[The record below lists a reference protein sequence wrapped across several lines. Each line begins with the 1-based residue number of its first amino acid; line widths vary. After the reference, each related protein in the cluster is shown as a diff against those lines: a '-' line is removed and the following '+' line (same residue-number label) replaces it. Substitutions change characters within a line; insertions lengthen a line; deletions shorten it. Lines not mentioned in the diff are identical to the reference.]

1 MKYWKYIIFLFPV
14 VLLFLAIPESAG
26 QNFRKKAALTV
37 SGKGMLRL
45 MEQTVERGLESP
57 KVSLTFDD
65 GPNRKYTPLLL
76 DGLKERGIHAT
87 FFLMGKNIPGNE
99 DLVERIQADG
109 HLIGNH
115 TYNHVQLDR
124 VSERT
129 AKEEIEKT
137 SNEIFKITGTY
148 PSYVRPPFGAWRK
161 NLDFSV
167 TMFPVFWD
175 IDTLDWKTKNPDSI
189 SQIVESQIYDGAIIL
204 MHDGFKTSVDAAL
217 RIADELSGKGYDFV
231 TVDQLLIS

>member
-1 MKYWKYIIFLFPV
+1 MEIYYLSFSCCTAVSGNSRICRSEFSKKSGFN
-14 VLLFLAIPESAG
+14 S
-26 QNFRKKAALTV
+26 FRKGYAQTYGTD
-37 SGKGMLRL
+37 SGKRA
-45 MEQTVERGLESP
+45 ESP

-65 GPNRKYTPLLL
+65 GPSRKYTPLLL

>member
-1 MKYWKYIIFLFPV
+1 MKYWKYMICLFLA
-14 VLLFLAIPESAG
+14 VLLFLVIPLCSG
-26 QNFRKKAALTV
+26 QDFRRKAAVTV
-37 SGKGMLRL
+37 AGNGMIRL
-45 MEQTVERGLESP
+45 MEQEMEEELESP

-65 GPNRKYTPLLL
+65 GPSRKYTPLLL

-99 DLVERIQADG
+99 DLVERIQDEG

-115 TYNHVQLDR
+115 TYNHIQLDR
-124 VSERT
+124 VSELT

-161 NLDFSV
+161 DLDFSV
-167 TMFPVFWD
+167 TMFPVFWE
-175 IDTLDWKTKNPDSI
+175 IDTLDWKTKNPDSV
-189 SQIVESQIYDGAIIL
+189 SRIVENQIHDGAIIL
-204 MHDGFKTSVDAAL
+204 MHDGFETSVEAAL
-217 RIADELSGKGYDFV
+217 RIADELSKEGYDFV
-231 TVDQLLIS
+231 TVDQLLVL

>member
-65 GPNRKYTPLLL
+65 GPSRKYTPLLL

-87 FFLMGKNIPGNE
+87 FFLMGK
-99 DLVERIQADG
+99 
-109 HLIGNH
+109 
-115 TYNHVQLDR
+115 
-124 VSERT
+124 
-129 AKEEIEKT
+129 
-137 SNEIFKITGTY
+137 IFLETKI
-148 PSYVRPPFGAWRK
+148 W
-161 NLDFSV
+161 
-167 TMFPVFWD
+167 
-175 IDTLDWKTKNPDSI
+175 
-189 SQIVESQIYDGAIIL
+189 
-204 MHDGFKTSVDAAL
+204 
-217 RIADELSGKGYDFV
+217 
-231 TVDQLLIS
+231 

>member
-65 GPNRKYTPLLL
+65 GPSRKYTPLLL

-175 IDTLDWKTKNPDSI
+175 IDTLDWKVQNSEKVLRTIEKNAGKH
-189 SQIVESQIYDGAIIL
+189 QIVL
-204 MHDGFKTSVDAAL
+204 MHDIFPTTVDAAL
-217 RIADELSGKGYDFV
+217 AAIDTLGEQGYTFV
-231 TVDQLLIS
+231 TVDELLID